1 MNNIIF
7 SILKL
12 VNEHCPF
19 TTDNSKQNTCPENCK
34 SGPYYDFSPIDV
46 CEDEDKSSYEEEFNQ
61 IKYALENEKVKNL
74 AILGMFGTG
83 KSSLVSSFFKHAQIN
98 NKKISEKEY
107 VTVSLADFDYLKENS
122 SDNIDDDQVS
132 NSKSDKDNTSDTTD
146 KKGSNEASENKID
159 STNKNNHSSGK
170 SAYQNIDA
178 VEKEIIRQLSYGKLS
193 ENVPISFLSK
203 FKSGLFDTVVISL
216 FISVILVLV
225 LTCLFMKD
233 VSVLFFKY
241 LPSNIL
247 LKLAIITTISFFYVF
262 IFFKFISPRLRFKH
276 LSLSSLSI
284 SVEQKD
290 SDNIIDAYLD
300 EITYLFEQSECK
312 YVIFE
317 DLDRGNNPEVFTHL
331 RNLNIVLNND
341 IRCKNKNG
349 FFWKKCQRRIVF
361 IYLLRNDLLS
371 PQEMV
376 KFFDYT
382 ISVTPYSASS
392 NIAFHALKIR
402 DELYAYYKKIEDG
415 KTSEEKL
422 IASQEIE
429 KHVPIDKQNKNS
441 QNSSETKIFKKSE
454 LFTKDALDNDFI
466 ISVSRFVGDL
476 RNVKQIFNDYQL
488 LIGNFEF
495 LFEDVKGIAK
505 KLYSMSALKSYC
517 PSDYNQLISNTGKL
531 YELLNR
537 VGEYNIFVKDI
548 KNNLKSQFD
557 NTNIIVKP
565 DDSQRKINEEH
576 IKEAIDS
583 KLKELENEFKNIED
597 KYSFFDLISKK
608 RFDPDFCL
616 YIKSRPLLRY
626 LLCNNYLAEDYRF
639 FISRFSEQFSLNQ
652 REYSFLRKVY
662 DANSHFQPNY
672 ELSKDKLELIFS
684 LLPSFAVNSKAI
696 FNISLFNFALKKYTN
711 HENEESARFLGKY
724 IEICLVSDYR
734 DSGPEFFLS
743 LCSSLNNELKNK
755 NDLKLNDQI
764 ELNILISFF
773 FKSNCNIKKVIDE
786 LENPVQKS
794 EFLLFIF
801 VYGIQQNLSNIINSN
816 NNFFNGL
823 KSLVNVKAYSTYIL
837 KGLNNIPQMYWKYL
851 FSSLR
856 YLYVELEYAP
866 TSKIL
871 AGNLKEFYFHL
882 DQWLIQNDGSKNKSL
897 KYYLPFKINCENC
910 SALAYFL
917 TSCLKEFD
925 KNTASQDLNCS
936 NSFWSVLF
944 DFKSE
949 DEPSFLNIRKTIF
962 NYIFEQN
969 QFTEKNRY
977 LRLLS
982 VSAVIDK
989 FNNLSKDESVTYL
1002 EDNSEIVVSLITVL
1016 NALEIHKRLDK
1027 EKNSI
1032 DKDNDLDKQKTVKKE
1047 LTSFLRQDEYFSLL
1061 NKYRCVK
1068 YIFNSSTHLLKQCYL
1083 DFENFCI
1090 EDLKIT
1096 FSKVDSLLQSWQDGN
1111 FYDLYTIDLNFA
1123 LAKVETLSDLFRYS
1137 FLPKVNQIT
1146 PPHRI
1151 KPNIQNIMY
1160 VRDFLCSF
1168 DLSNFSND
1176 NKEDNKT
1183 SFIFDFFNKEIDTAW
1198 NSLYEFFKQNFDEIS
1213 QSSSYLISCQKF
1225 EDLDPKKIKE
1235 FFLNL
1240 DKQD

>member
-1 MNNIIF
+1 MNNFISRVF
-7 SILKL
+7 KSVKD
-12 VNEHCPF
+12 HCLF
-19 TTDNSKQNTCPENCK
+19 AIGNSKQNNFSKLCK
-34 SGPYYDFSPIDV
+34 RGGYYDFSPIDV
-46 CEDEDKSSYEEEFNQ
+46 CLDEDKSSYEEEFNQ
-61 IKYALENEKVKNL
+61 IKYSLENEKVKNL

-193 ENVPISFLSK
+193 ENVPILFLSK
-203 FKSGLFDTVVISL
+203 FKTCLFDTVVISL

-349 FFWKKCQRRIVF
+349 FFWKKCQGRIVF

-371 PQEMV
+371 PQDMV

-382 ISVTPYSASS
+382 ISITPYSASS

-402 DELYAYYKKIEDG
+402 DELYAYYKKIEDC

-429 KHVPIDKQNKNS
+429 KQVPTDKQNKNS

-454 LFTKDALDNDFI
+454 LFTKEALDNDYI

-476 RNVKQIFNDYQL
+476 RNIKQIFNDYQL
-488 LIGNFEF
+488 LISNFEF
-495 LFEDVKGIAK
+495 LFQDSKIIAK
-505 KLYSMSALKSYC
+505 KIFSISALKNYY
-517 PSDYNQLISNTGKL
+517 PSDYNELISNKGKL
-531 YELLNR
+531 YELMNR
-537 VGEYNIFVKDI
+537 KGEYRSFVENVKNYFKDLND
-548 KNNLKSQFD
+548 KNDKLSSEDFDQDEWNRAFENL
-557 NTNIIVKP
+557 
-565 DDSQRKINEEH
+565 EER
-576 IKEAIDS
+576 
-583 KLKELENEFKNIED
+583 
-597 KYSFFDLISKK
+597 YSFYDLVKSKRYK
-608 RFDPDFCL
+608 TELCT
-616 YIKSRPLLRY
+616 YLRSKTFLTY
-626 LLCNNYLAEDYRF
+626 LLCNNFISEDYRF
-639 FISRFSEQFSLNQ
+639 YISKFSKQFSLNQ
-652 REYSFLRKVY
+652 REYSFLRKLY
-662 DANSHFQPNY
+662 DANSDYQPNY
-672 ELSKDKLELIFS
+672 ELSNARLDILFS
-684 LLPSFAVNSKAI
+684 LLPRFTINSKAI
-696 FNISLFNFALKKYTN
+696 FNFSLFNFVLKQYNK
-711 HENEESARFLGKY
+711 HENVECSRFLGKY
-724 IEICLVSDYR
+724 FEICLEPAYR
-734 DSGPEFFLS
+734 YFGPDFLLS
-743 LCSSLNNELKNK
+743 LCEFLNKELLNK
-755 NDLKLNDQI
+755 KELYIKDAEKLNLLFMTIVDSCGSL
-764 ELNILISFF
+764 ESLTRKFSFLNR
-773 FKSNCNIKKVIDE
+773 
-786 LENPVQKS
+786 KS
-794 EFLLFIF
+794 EFILYALVYGSFMFSNDGNLSESSREINDFVSTVRERKTLSDIVNKIIYIPVPYWNIFFDSLYSLKIVIEELPRTYFLRDKSIEFYTQLDNCLARNDNYHPFLLNWKNCSTIAKVICSKNSRDSAEKSSKGFYKNSFLTVFYDFSDKDNVSFLYIRKAIFNLLFNQDNSSDKVSYINILSAC
-801 VYGIQQNLSNIINSN
+801 GILERSNFDEN
-816 NNFFNGL
+816 N
-823 KSLVNVKAYSTYIL
+823 
-837 KGLNNIPQMYWKYL
+837 
-851 FSSLR
+851 
-856 YLYVELEYAP
+856 
-866 TSKIL
+866 
-871 AGNLKEFYFHL
+871 
-882 DQWLIQNDGSKNKSL
+882 
-897 KYYLPFKINCENC
+897 
-910 SALAYFL
+910 
-917 TSCLKEFD
+917 
-925 KNTASQDLNCS
+925 
-936 NSFWSVLF
+936 
-944 DFKSE
+944 E
-949 DEPSFLNIRKTIF
+949 DR
-962 NYIFEQN
+962 
-969 QFTEKNRY
+969 
-977 LRLLS
+977 
-982 VSAVIDK
+982 
-989 FNNLSKDESVTYL
+989 YL
-1002 EDNSEIVVSLITVL
+1002 EDNSEIVVSVITVL

-1047 LTSFLRQDEYFSLL
+1047 LTCFLRQDEYFGLL

-1068 YIFNSSTHLLKQCYL
+1068 YIFNSSIHLLKQCYL
-1083 DFENFCI
+1083 DFENSCI

-1096 FSKVDSLLQSWQDGN
+1096 FSKVDSLLQSWQNGN
-1111 FYDLYTIDLNFA
+1111 FFDLFTIDLNLL

-1160 VRDFLCSF
+1160 VRDYLCSF

-1183 SFIFDFFNKEIDTAW
+1183 SFIFDFFNKEIDTVW
-1198 NSLYEFFKQNFDEIS
+1198 DSLYEFFKQNFDEIS
-1213 QSSSYLISCQKF
+1213 QSSPHLISYPNFKV
-1225 EDLDPKKIKE
+1225 LDPNRTAKIKA

>member
-1 MNNIIF
+1 MKNF
-7 SILKL
+7 KSSIVKL
-12 VNEHCPF
+12 VKVYCPF
-19 TTDNSKQNTCPENCK
+19 IKNNSKQNNGSEHGK
-34 SGPYYDFSPIDV
+34 RGLYYDFSPIDV
-46 CEDEDKSSYEEEFNQ
+46 CVDEDKSSYEEEFNQ
-61 IKYALENEKVKNL
+61 IKYALENDKVKNL
-74 AILGMFGTG
+74 AILGKFGTG
-83 KSSLVSSFFKHAQIN
+83 KSSLISSFFKHAQIN
-98 NKKISEKEY
+98 NKKISDKEY

-122 SDNIDDDQVS
+122 SDNFEDDLAG
-132 NSKSDKDNTSDTTD
+132 NSKSDKDNTSDTTG
-146 KKGSNEASENKID
+146 KNNSNASSENRVD
-159 STNKNNHSSGK
+159 LSNKNNQSSGK
-170 SAYQNIDA
+170 SAYQNLEA
-178 VEKEIIRQLSYGKLS
+178 VEKEIIRQLSFGKLS

-203 FKSGLFDTVVISL
+203 FKTRLCDTFVISL
-216 FISVILVLV
+216 YLSPLLVLF
-225 LTCLFMKD
+225 L
-233 VSVLFFKY
+233 S
-241 LPSNIL
+241 
-247 LKLAIITTISFFYVF
+247 SFFIKDEIVHLFNYALGSTLTKLLVLNAITVAYIF
-262 IFFKFISPRLRFKH
+262 IFFKFLSPRLRFKH
-276 LSLSSLSI
+276 LSLSTLSI

-300 EITYLFEQSECK
+300 EITYLFEQSKCK

-341 IRCKNKNG
+341 IRCKNG
-349 FFWKKCQRRIVF
+349 CFWKRCQRRIVF

-371 PQEMV
+371 PQDMV
-376 KFFDYT
+376 KFFDFT
-382 ISVTPYSASS
+382 ISITPYAASS
-392 NIAFHALKIR
+392 NIAYHALKIR
-402 DELYAYYKKIEDG
+402 DELYAYYKRIEDDE
-415 KTSEEKL
+415 SRENEI
-422 IASQEIE
+422 IASQDVGDN
-429 KHVPIDKQNKNS
+429 VPADQQDKSTK
-441 QNSSETKIFKKSE
+441 NSSESKIFKKSK
-454 LFTKDALDNDFI
+454 LFTEEALDNDFI

-495 LFEDVKGIAK
+495 LFEDSKNIAK
-505 KLYSMSALKSYC
+505 KLFSISALKNYY
-517 PSDYNQLISNTGKL
+517 PSDYNELISNKGKL
-531 YELLNR
+531 YELMNR
-537 VGEYNIFVKDI
+537 KGEYRSFVENVKNYFKDLND
-548 KNNLKSQFD
+548 KNDKLSSEEFDQDEWNRSFENL
-557 NTNIIVKP
+557 
-565 DDSQRKINEEH
+565 EEQ
-576 IKEAIDS
+576 
-583 KLKELENEFKNIED
+583 
-597 KYSFFDLISKK
+597 YSFYDLVKSKRYK
-608 RFDPDFCL
+608 AELCT
-616 YIKSRPLLRY
+616 YLRNKTFLSY
-626 LLCNNYLAEDYRF
+626 LLCSDFISEDYRF
-639 FISRFSEQFSLNQ
+639 YVSKFSKKFCLDKKH
-652 REYSFLRKVY
+652 YSFLRNVY
-662 DANSHFQPNY
+662 DKNSIYEPNCEIISKKN
-672 ELSKDKLELIFS
+672 ELDI
-684 LLPSFAVNSKAI
+684 LLSFLPDNAVSSKAI
-696 FNISLFNFALKKYTN
+696 LNYHLFSF
-711 HENEESARFLGKY
+711 FLHNYINYQSVINNYIGVIFKGKY
-724 IEICLVSDYR
+724 KQQGYI
-734 DSGPEFFLS
+734 FLLE
-743 LCSSLNNELKNK
+743 LCSFLNEELKNK
-755 NDLKLNDQI
+755 NKIKLNDQTK
-764 ELNILISFF
+764 LNILTYLFI
-773 FKSNCNIKKVIDE
+773 KSNDNIKDVIDN
-786 LENPVQKS
+786 LDNPVQKS
-794 EFLLFIF
+794 EFLLFIL

-816 NNFFNGL
+816 NNYFNGFN
-823 KSLVNVKAYSTYIL
+823 SLIKVKAYSTYIL

-856 YLYVELEYAP
+856 YLHVELEYAP

-871 AGNLKEFYFHL
+871 GGNLKEFYFIL
-882 DQWLIQNDGSKNKSL
+882 DQWLTTNDGSKNKSL

-910 SALAYFL
+910 SALANFL
-917 TSCLKEFD
+917 TSCLKEFT
-925 KNTASQDLNCS
+925 KNTDSQDLNCS

-949 DEPSFLNIRKTIF
+949 DKPSFLNIRKTIF

-982 VSAVIDK
+982 VSSVIDK

-1032 DKDNDLDKQKTVKKE
+1032 NKDNDLDKQKTVKKE
-1047 LTSFLRQDEYFSLL
+1047 LTSFFRQDEYFSLL

-1198 NSLYEFFKQNFDEIS
+1198 NSLYEFFKLNFDEIL
-1213 QSSSYLISCQKF
+1213 QSSSHLISCQKF